1 MIADIRTVMWK
12 ERKSLFRQQGSRAR
26 ILLTLLLPMIMVAI
40 WLPWLMGPDW
50 VEGYESLF
58 SSIAPMMMVLLTVP
72 DSFAGE
78 RERHTLSTL
87 LASRLP
93 DRAIFFG
100 KLAVSIGLGFGM
112 MIIVLLLALVTVNLV
127 HWDGHVMLYSYR
139 VVLVDLAFSL
149 VLSVLIASAGV
160 LISLRAS
167 TVQEAQQML
176 GAAVMVPPMVIGVV
190 LLALREQIAG
200 VLGDLDIIYV
210 VLIVMAVLVVACAGL
225 LAAAMARF
233 QRARLILS

>member
-1 MIADIRTVMWK
+1 MIADIWTVMWK
-12 ERKSLFRQQGSRAR
+12 ERKSLFRQQGSRVR
-26 ILLTLLLPMIMVAI
+26 ILLTLLIPMIMVAI
-40 WLPWLMGPDW
+40 WFPWQMGPVW

-58 SSIAPMMMVLLTVP
+58 SVIAPMMMVLLTVP

-93 DRAIFFG
+93 DPAILFG

-112 MIIVLLLALVTVNLV
+112 MLIVLLLALLTVNAV

-176 GAAVMVPPMVIGVV
+176 GAVVMVPPMVVGVV
-190 LLALREQIAG
+190 LLVLREQIA
-200 VLGDLDIIYV
+200 DLLEGLDATQVI
-210 VLIVMAVLVVACAGL
+210 LTVMAVLLVACAGL
-225 LAAAMARF
+225 VAAAMARF
-233 QRARLILS
+233 RRARLMLD